1 MSDIEDAEEP
11 VQKIR
16 SKRVFLNHVDTYAGL
31 NISQYLSQCV
41 VGSSLEDL
49 GGEEEGEEEEDE
61 EQKTPTEGTYRLIGT
76 LKDPSATPPPFLA
89 DVVEYKTR
97 EELLEKLMECDIII
111 YNISDDNDVID
122 EAVWSVSSL
131 HTEIEHFDGP
141 KLFIL
146 VTPVLTWAKS
156 KPLDPD
162 DPEIPFTED
171 DYRRRKPHP
180 NFKEHISAEKMVIKY
195 GKTNKQKFQ
204 TYVVAS
210 GLTYGMGE
218 NIFHFLFK
226 TAWLGEAPALQCF
239 GTGVNIVPTIH
250 IKDLASVIQNIMDA
264 RPKTRYLV
272 AVDDSQNSLEEIVKC
287 ISFFLGSGK
296 IRKIAREDYDY
307 MKQIVSTKGG
317 TGKIEHI
324 SREDAL
330 LIKDLKQSE
339 FDSLL
344 VNLRMEGMFVKE
356 SMNIRWVAET
366 GMVDA
371 IDRIIKEYKETRGL
385 LPMRVCVLGPP
396 ASGKSTVASLL
407 CKKYKLHHVT
417 IKEVIDETMERLEAS
432 AARIEAQAN
441 GLSEE
446 DEEEDDGKAQEDAD
460 LLEQIKESKET
471 NNGRIEDQFIIR
483 MFRDKLKSMPCQNQ
497 GFVLDGFPKTYEQ
510 AKELFS
516 LEDEDEEDDGRKVN
530 YDTALMPESVISL
543 SATDEFLKN
552 RIMNLPE
559 EVVQG
564 THNTEEGFL
573 RRLADFRANNQEDE
587 TVLNYF
593 DELEI
598 HPENMDITAKE
609 TIEYLNTIEQVSSI
623 LGEARNYGPTPEE
636 QEELERIAAEE
647 RLRKETE
654 EQNIKQRK
662 EAEEAAIMKQKQEE
676 WLERLEEVKK
686 QEKELLEEQSIP
698 LRNFL
703 MKHVMPTLTNGLI
716 ECCKVR
722 PDDPVDYLAEYL
734 FQHNTDLE

>member
-1 MSDIEDAEEP
+1 M
-11 VQKIR
+11 
-16 SKRVFLNHVDTYAGL
+16 
-31 NISQYLSQCV
+31 
-41 VGSSLEDL
+41 
-49 GGEEEGEEEEDE
+49 
-61 EQKTPTEGTYRLIGT
+61 
-76 LKDPSATPPPFLA
+76 
-89 DVVEYKTR
+89 
-97 EELLEKLMECDIII
+97 
-111 YNISDDNDVID
+111 
-122 EAVWSVSSL
+122 
-131 HTEIEHFDGP
+131 
-141 KLFIL
+141 
-146 VTPVLTWAKS
+146 
-156 KPLDPD
+156 DPD

-204 TYVVAS
+204 TYVIAS

-239 GTGVNIVPTIH
+239 GTGTNIVPTIH

-272 AVDDSQNSLEEIVKC
+272 AVDDSQNSLEEIVK
-287 ISFFLGSGK
+287 
-296 IRKIAREDYDY
+296 
-307 MKQIVSTKGG
+307 IVSTKGG
-317 TGKIEHI
+317 TGKVEHI
-324 SREDAL
+324 SKEDAL

-396 ASGKSTVASLL
+396 ASGKSTVAGLL

-417 IKEVIDETMERLEAS
+417 IKDVIDETMERLEAS
-432 AARIEAQAN
+432 AARLEAQAS

-460 LLEQIKESKET
+460 LLEQVKESKEA
-471 NNGRIEDQFIIR
+471 NNGRIEDQYIIR

-497 GFVLDGFPKTYEQ
+497 GFVLDGFPKSYEQ

-530 YDTALMPESVISL
+530 YDVALMPEAVISL
-543 SATDEFLKN
+543 NATDEFLKN

-573 RRLADFRANNQEDE
+573 RRLQDFRANNQEDE

-598 HPENMDITAKE
+598 HPESIDVTSKD
-609 TIEYLNTIEQVSSI
+609 TIEYVNTVDQVSSI

-654 EQNIKQRK
+654 EREVKQRK
-662 EAEEAAIMKQKQEE
+662 EAEEAAVMKQKQEE

-734 FQHNTDLE
+734 FQHNTDIE